1 MTRDLSGSDRHILS
15 TGNNEYA
22 TGLNDE
28 TEWQENIE
36 DYDVP
41 VDDEIMDYF
50 EDPDEA
56 GRPLYNETGYDKKRI
71 DKE

>member
-1 MTRDLSGSDRHILS
+1 MAQRSDIPADRQIFS

-28 TEWQENIE
+28 NEWQENIV
-36 DYDVP
+36 DYDIP
-41 VDDEIMDYF
+41 MDDEIADYF

-56 GRPLYNETGYDKKRI
+56 ARPLYNETGYDKNRI
-71 DKE
+71 E